1 MWYLL
6 FVSRVSVHLRLA
18 EAFSAAICLQPGCQ
32 CSSRR
37 KYSTKSVLSCK
48 GDLVRRGSQHRAGEN
63 REKGRTR
70 WQILGRRAEWRRAG
84 WREHVGRRCRGQ
96 DEGPRPS
103 LPISERASAI
113 ALT

>member
-70 WQILGRRAEWRRAG
+70 WQIFGQEGRVEK
-84 WREHVGRRCRGQ
+84 GRLEGACRW
-96 DEGPRPS
+96 S
-103 LPISERASAI
+103 LSR
-113 ALT
+113 TG